1 MGKFFVNDCIPAM
14 EDNFLDEL
22 RNLTHEYP
30 EIFTGIE
37 VTTSE
42 NVVCSIAI
50 FVGDEKVHVVDVCI
64 DDDNEEEFAFV
75 QPWFFDGGR
84 WYEFNRAVV
93 ADSAESAV
101 KAVISHANTYL
112 GYAFVNDG
120 FTHNSCAVPGEDESA
135 VQEFLEFVR
144 TQTDVVRIECT
155 ALHTPG
161 EWPRVAEFR
170 VESRNDDGGT
180 EIEHWSVQKARM

>member
-1 MGKFFVNDCIPAM
+1 MGKFFVNDCNFTM

-22 RNLTHEYP
+22 RDLTWEYP

-50 FVGDEKVHVVDVCI
+50 FVGDEGVLVVDVRI
-64 DDDNEEEFAFV
+64 DDDNNEEFAFV
-75 QPWFFDGGR
+75 QPWFFGNER
-84 WYEFNRAVV
+84 WYASNPTVV
-93 ADSAESAV
+93 ADNATAAAQ
-101 KAVISHANTYL
+101 AVISLTDRYL
-112 GYAFVNDG
+112 GYAFVSDKSV
-120 FTHNSCAVPGEDESA
+120 HNSGAAPGEDEGA
-135 VQEFLEFVR
+135 VQEFLGFVH
-144 TQTDVVRIECT
+144 TSMDVVRIECT
-155 ALHTPG
+155 ALKDPG
-161 EWPRVAEFR
+161 DWPKIAEFR

>member
-14 EDNFLDEL
+14 EDVFLDRL
-22 RNLTHEYP
+22 MDLSYEYP

-37 VTTSE
+37 VTTNE
-42 NVVCSIAI
+42 NVVCSIAV
-50 FVGDEKVHVVDVCI
+50 FVCDEDVLVVDVCI
-64 DDDNEEEFAFV
+64 DDDNGEEFAFIT
-75 QPWFFDGGR
+75 PWFFDNER
-84 WYEFNRAVV
+84 WYEFNPTVV
-93 ADSAESAV
+93 ADNATAV
-101 KAVISHANTYL
+101 AQAIINHANTYL
-112 GYAFVNDG
+112 GYAFVTDECV
-120 FTHNSCAVPGEDESA
+120 HSACAMPGEDEGA

-180 EIEHWSVQKARM
+180 EIEHWSVQKARV

>member
-1 MGKFFVNDCIPAM
+1 MGKFFVNDCNFTM

-22 RNLTHEYP
+22 RNLTWEYP

-50 FVGDEKVHVVDVCI
+50 FVGDEDVLVGDVCI
-64 DDDNEEEFAFV
+64 DDDNNEEFAFV
-75 QPWFFDGGR
+75 QPWFFDNER
-84 WYEFNRAVV
+84 WYEFNPTVV
-93 ADSAESAV
+93 ADNATAAAQ
-101 KAVISHANTYL
+101 AVISLTDRYL
-112 GYAFVNDG
+112 GYAFVSDKSV
-120 FTHNSCAVPGEDESA
+120 HNSGAAPGEDEGA
-135 VQEFLEFVR
+135 VQEFLGFVR

-155 ALHTPG
+155 ALKDPG
-161 EWPRVAEFR
+161 DWPKIAEFR

>member
-14 EDNFLDEL
+14 EDVFLDRL
-22 RNLTHEYP
+22 MDLSYEYP

-37 VTTSE
+37 VTTNE
-42 NVVCSIAI
+42 NVVCSIAV
-50 FVGDEKVHVVDVCI
+50 FVCDEDVLVVDVCI
-64 DDDNEEEFAFV
+64 DDDNGEEFAFIT
-75 QPWFFDGGR
+75 PWFFDNER
-84 WYEFNRAVV
+84 WYEFNPTVV
-93 ADSAESAV
+93 ADNATAV
-101 KAVISHANTYL
+101 AQAIINHANRYL

-120 FTHNSCAVPGEDESA
+120 FTRNSCAMPGEDEGA

-180 EIEHWSVQKARM
+180 EIEHWSVQKARV

>member
-1 MGKFFVNDCIPAM
+1 MGKFFVNGCNFTM

-37 VTTSE
+37 VTTNE
-42 NVVCSIAI
+42 NVVCSIAV
-50 FVGDEKVHVVDVCI
+50 FVCDEDVLVVDVCI
-64 DDDNEEEFAFV
+64 DDDNGEEFAFIT
-75 QPWFFDGGR
+75 PWFFDNER
-84 WYEFNRAVV
+84 WYEFNPTVV
-93 ADSAESAV
+93 ADNATAV
-101 KAVISHANTYL
+101 AQAIINHANRYL
-112 GYAFVNDG
+112 GYAFVTDG
-120 FTHNSCAVPGEDESA
+120 CVHNSCAMPGEDEGA

-155 ALHTPG
+155 ALHTAG

-180 EIEHWSVQKARM
+180 EIEHWSVQKARV

>member
-1 MGKFFVNDCIPAM
+1 MGKFFVNDCNLTM
-14 EDNFLDEL
+14 EDNLRDEL
-22 RNLTHEYP
+22 RNLTWEYP

-37 VTTSE
+37 ETTNE
-42 NVVCSIAI
+42 NVVRSIAI
-50 FVGDEKVHVVDVCI
+50 FVGDEKVHVADVCI
-64 DDDNEEEFAFV
+64 DDDNGEEFAFI
-75 QPWFFDGGR
+75 QPWFFNGGR

-93 ADSAESAV
+93 ADSAEAAV
-101 KAVISHANTYL
+101 QAVISHANTYL
-112 GYAFVNDG
+112 GYVFVNDG
-120 FTHNSCAVPGEDESA
+120 FTHNSCAMPGEDEWA

-155 ALHTPG
+155 ALKDPG
-161 EWPRVAEFR
+161 DWPKIAEFR

>member
-14 EDNFLDEL
+14 EDVFLDRL
-22 RNLTHEYP
+22 MDLSYEYP

-42 NVVCSIAI
+42 NVVCSIAV
-50 FVGDEKVHVVDVCI
+50 FVCDEDVLVVDVCI
-64 DDDNEEEFAFV
+64 DDDNGEEFAFIT
-75 QPWFFDGGR
+75 PWFFDNER
-84 WYEFNRAVV
+84 WYEFNPTVV
-93 ADSAESAV
+93 ADNATAV
-101 KAVISHANTYL
+101 AQAIINHANRYL
-112 GYAFVNDG
+112 GYAFVTDECV
-120 FTHNSCAVPGEDESA
+120 HSACAMPGEDEGA

-180 EIEHWSVQKARM
+180 EIEHWSVQKARV

>member
-1 MGKFFVNDCIPAM
+1 MGKFFVNDCIPTM
-14 EDNFLDEL
+14 EDVFLDGL
-22 RNLTHEYP
+22 MDLSYEYP

-37 VTTSE
+37 VTTNE
-42 NVVCSIAI
+42 NVVCSIAV
-50 FVGDEKVHVVDVCI
+50 FVCDEDVLVVDVCI
-64 DDDNEEEFAFV
+64 DDDNGEEFAFIT
-75 QPWFFDGGR
+75 PWFFDNER
-84 WYEFNRAVV
+84 WYEFNPTVV
-93 ADSAESAV
+93 ADNATAV
-101 KAVISHANTYL
+101 AQAVINHANRYL
-112 GYAFVNDG
+112 GYAFVTDECV
-120 FTHNSCAVPGEDESA
+120 HSACAMPGEDEGA

-180 EIEHWSVQKARM
+180 EIEHWSVQKARV

>member
-14 EDNFLDEL
+14 DDVFLDGL
-22 RNLTHEYP
+22 MDLSYEYP

-42 NVVCSIAI
+42 SVVCSIAI
-50 FVGDEKVHVVDVCI
+50 FVGDEDVLVVNVCI
-64 DDDNEEEFAFV
+64 DDDNNEEFAFV
-75 QPWFFDGGR
+75 QPWFFDNER
-84 WYEFNRAVV
+84 WYEFNPTVV
-93 ADSAESAV
+93 ADNATAAV
-101 KAVISHANTYL
+101 QAVISHANTYL
-112 GYAFVNDG
+112 GYAFVSDKSV
-120 FTHNSCAVPGEDESA
+120 HNSGAAPGEDEGA
-135 VQEFLEFVR
+135 VQEFLVFVR

-155 ALHTPG
+155 ALKDPG
-161 EWPRVAEFR
+161 DWPKIAEFR

>member
-14 EDNFLDEL
+14 EDVFLDGL
-22 RNLTHEYP
+22 MDLSYEYP

-37 VTTSE
+37 VTTNE
-42 NVVCSIAI
+42 NVVCSIAV
-50 FVGDEKVHVVDVCI
+50 FVCDEDVLVVDVCI
-64 DDDNEEEFAFV
+64 DDDNGEEFAFIT
-75 QPWFFDGGR
+75 PWFFDNER
-84 WYEFNRAVV
+84 WYEFNPTVV
-93 ADSAESAV
+93 ADNATAV
-101 KAVISHANTYL
+101 AQAVISHANTYL

-120 FTHNSCAVPGEDESA
+120 FTCNSCAMPGEDEGA